1 MKDNRRERNIAT
13 LCGLTLVAILYS
25 GWLASHATLTGT
37 RTLDG
42 VISVLLG
49 LYICSHPAA
58 NAVDLLFFQHDALR
72 QAASEWSGIGWLALN
87 MLVLLL
93 GWIVIF
99 MGTTRL
105 VGEMPRNA
113 VTILVARPPVRR
125 KTHSA

>member
-1 MKDNRRERNIAT
+1 MKDNWRERGITT

-58 NAVDLLFFQHDALR
+58 NAVDLLFFQHEVLR
-72 QAASEWSGIGWLALN
+72 QAASEWPGIGWLALN
-87 MLVLLL
+87 LLVLLL

-105 VGEMPRNA
+105 VGEMP
-113 VTILVARPPVRR
+113 
-125 KTHSA
+125 